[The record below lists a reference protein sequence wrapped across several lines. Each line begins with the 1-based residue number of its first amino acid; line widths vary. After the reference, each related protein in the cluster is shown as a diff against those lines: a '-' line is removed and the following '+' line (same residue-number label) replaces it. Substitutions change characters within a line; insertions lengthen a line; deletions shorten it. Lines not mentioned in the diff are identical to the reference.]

1 MIDVIVVLVI
11 LLILIAAYRLT
22 APRTDAGCGA
32 CKGSCSSCEKGSI
45 YARYR
50 QDHPLDK
57 WTGSSRKALPL

>member
-22 APRTDAGCGA
+22 APRTDAGCDA

-57 WTGSSRKALPL
+57 

>member
-32 CKGSCSSCEKGSI
+32 CKGSCKKHGSDFPSLCAYVI
-45 YARYR
+45 MKSGRMR
-50 QDHPLDK
+50 WL
-57 WTGSSRKALPL
+57 

>member
-22 APRTDAGCGA
+22 ASRTDAGCGA

-57 WTGSSRKALPL
+57 WNGSSRKALPL